1 MKILI
6 LEDDPQRMAWFVD
19 TMGKNHSLY
28 IASSVEKAK
37 EYFLVEKPFDV
48 IFMDHDL
55 DGRVYVDS
63 LEPNTGWQFARF
75 LSKQKIG
82 ITLVFCHSQYKKGA
96 DNIKAMLPCTIL
108 LPFYLLIF
116 LKEILDK

>member
-6 LEDDPQRMAWFVD
+6 LEDFPQRIKWFND
-19 TMGKNHSLY
+19 NLSKHYLW
-28 IASSVEKAK
+28 IANDVEIAKAHFI
-37 EYFLVEKPFDV
+37 EQRPFDV
-48 IFMDHDL
+48 IFIDHDL

-75 LSKQKIG
+75 LSQQKIG
-82 ITLVFCHSQYKKGA
+82 TTLVFCHSQYEQGA
-96 DNIKAMLPCTIL
+96 NNIKAMLPCTIL
-108 LPFYLLIF
+108 LPFSLLLF